1 MYKTKGCKVVTSSY
15 FESVHLILVLAPS
28 LQLFKKMFLT
38 NSEDQLCPKAFI
50 CRIVK

>member
-28 LQLFKKMFLT
+28 LQLFKKNVSDKF
-38 NSEDQLCPKAFI
+38 
-50 CRIVK
+50 